1 MSSDEKLPGKCLA
14 CNRRQAIKLGAMGA
28 AGLAMGATFTGCGD
42 PAGLEQD
49 VVLTLTDYPALGE
62 VGGIANVP
70 SSASGFEFE
79 IWVIRQGEE
88 DYLALSSECNHASCE
103 VDLDGSNGFK
113 CPCHGSEFELDG
125 TKTKG
130 PATKDLLAF
139 DTQLDGETLTLK
151 AGA

>member
-1 MSSDEKLPGKCLA
+1 MSADEKLPGKCLA

-28 AGLAMGATFTGCGD
+28 AGLAMGATFTGCGGE
-42 PAGLEQD
+42 PSGLEQD
-49 VVLTLTDYPALGE
+49 VVLSLADYPALGE

-103 VDLDGSNGFK
+103 VDLDGSDCFE
-113 CPCHGSEFELDG
+113 CPCHGSKFDLDG

-130 PATKDLLAF
+130 PATADLRAF

-151 AGA
+151 A